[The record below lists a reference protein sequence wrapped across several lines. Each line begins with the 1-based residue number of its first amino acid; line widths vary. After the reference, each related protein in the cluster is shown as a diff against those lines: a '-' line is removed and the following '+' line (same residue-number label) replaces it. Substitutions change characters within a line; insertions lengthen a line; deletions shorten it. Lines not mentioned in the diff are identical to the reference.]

1 MATFL
6 FLVFLVLFLG
16 IAYLLRAPILRELG
30 SWWVVSEEPA
40 KGEVIIVCAG
50 DNPYGER
57 VRKAVELYRAGWA
70 GRVLLSG
77 ALYRTYLPEVDL
89 MRREAINQGVPEGR
103 VLTLSSGAAG
113 TAEEIRQM
121 EALLKQHGWKR
132 VLLVASN
139 YHTRRVRLLARKI
152 LGPSGIEFQVIAAP
166 DSEFPLDHWWRTRG
180 GPRLFWQEFQ
190 ELVWA
195 HLR

>member
-1 MATFL
+1 M
-6 FLVFLVLFLG
+6 
-16 IAYLLRAPILRELG
+16 
-30 SWWVVSEEPA
+30 
-40 KGEVIIVCAG
+40 K
-50 DNPYGER
+50 
-57 VRKAVELYRAGWA
+57 
-70 GRVLLSG
+70 
-77 ALYRTYLPEVDL
+77 
-89 MRREAINQGVPEGR
+89 REAINQGVPEGR

-121 EALLKQHGWKR
+121 EALLKQRGWKR

-139 YHTRRVRLLARKI
+139 YRTRRVRLLARKI

-180 GPRLFWQEFQ
+180 GPRILWQEFQ